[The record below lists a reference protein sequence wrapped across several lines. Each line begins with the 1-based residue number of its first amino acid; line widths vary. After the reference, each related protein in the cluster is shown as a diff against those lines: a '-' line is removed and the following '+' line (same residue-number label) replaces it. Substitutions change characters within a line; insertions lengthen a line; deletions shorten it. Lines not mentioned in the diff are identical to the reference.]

1 MRIHRIVATVLCS
14 GVVVGLTAGRGQG
27 PSPLRRE
34 LDPKSVSVRVL
45 LGVGDPQERTW
56 GGKAT
61 LDKGEVVGI
70 EGWRF
75 RAGDRVTGP
84 ASWESSSHLT
94 TAGKK
99 AAAKN
104 KAATGKN
111 AKKGAA
117 KTGTGK
123 VSKKAARAARAA
135 VKVPRGEVKKPAGSN
150 QGGQA
155 IAASGV
161 ILTLRAPEEAKLTIT
176 TARGE
181 FTLALADVAPGAA
194 RKYLDG

>member
-1 MRIHRIVATVLCS
+1 MRIHRLLATVLCS
-14 GVVVGLTAGRGQG
+14 GVVVGLTVGRGQD
-27 PSPLRRE
+27 PSPAPRV

-61 LDKGEVVGI
+61 LDRGEVVGI

-75 RAGDRVTGP
+75 RQGDRLTGP

-104 KAATGKN
+104 KKGAAKN
-111 AKKGAA
+111 KKGAA
-117 KTGTGK
+117 KATGK
-123 VSKKAARAARAA
+123 VNKKAAR
-135 VKVPRGEVKKPAGSN
+135 
-150 QGGQA
+150 
-155 IAASGV
+155 
-161 ILTLRAPEEAKLTIT
+161 T
-176 TARGE
+176 
-181 FTLALADVAPGAA
+181 
-194 RKYLDG
+194 